1 MIVPAG
7 TITTDP
13 HAAHI
18 DTAMREGT
26 HYDYAAQR
34 WLDGQDHLH
43 VTFGAIIADVR
54 RCERTCPPASP
65 TSPPR
70 TAPGDPDQIPR
81 VQPGRTARHGSG

>member
-7 TITTDP
+7 TITTGP
-13 HAAHI
+13 HAAHL

-26 HYDYAAQR
+26 HHDYAAQR

-54 RCERTCPPASP
+54 TCGTDLP
-65 TSPPR
+65 TCQPYLAANDGPR
-70 TAPGDPDQIPR
+70 
-81 VQPGRTARHGSG
+81 